1 VLSQAHLLKE
11 RMEMVDAAYLRRQA
25 ELCFAMAE
33 LLSNPEDAKCAR
45 LAAERF
51 VQRAKTQNKNRPLA
65 DHPSEGALELG
76 NS

>member
-1 VLSQAHLLKE
+1 
-11 RMEMVDAAYLRRQA
+11 MEMVDAAYLRRQA

-51 VQRAKTQNKNRPLA
+51 VQRAKHTEQEQAAHRSPIGGRSRVGQFLRA
-65 DHPSEGALELG
+65 VRRRY
-76 NS
+76 